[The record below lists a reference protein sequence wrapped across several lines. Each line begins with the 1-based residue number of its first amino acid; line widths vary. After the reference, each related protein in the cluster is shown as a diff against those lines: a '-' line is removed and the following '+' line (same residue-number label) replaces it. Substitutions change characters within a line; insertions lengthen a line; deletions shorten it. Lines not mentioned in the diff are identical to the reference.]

1 MEKRPRHGEC
11 VCGPSIVAMRSTY
24 SSIVA
29 MRSTYSDIV
38 AVRSTYL
45 VIKRGFEWGIAIEC
59 IPCNK
64 LFTKFTV
71 T

>member
-1 MEKRPRHGEC
+1 
-11 VCGPSIVAMRSTY
+11 MRSTY